1 MTNEN
6 ALHSPDTIDRLCH
19 PSSELSADAR
29 NLLCVMVSVGAIG
42 AKHAVRQSVLSQC
55 VHVNQREIQ
64 ELNLELLEA
73 GVVVCSSCG
82 SPAGQYIAETLA
94 DVRPFEEQLK
104 SRALRVFQ
112 HKSLLEQAVRIAT
125 DRVAAERNGQGTLF
139 ENKPRMRDAG

>member
-1 MTNEN
+1 MDDHK
-6 ALHSPDTIDRLCH
+6 LYSPDTIDRLCH

-29 NLLCVMVSVGAIG
+29 SLLCVMVSTGAIG
-42 AKHAVRQSVLSQC
+42 AARAIRQDVLSRLC
-55 VHVNQREIQ
+55 GVSARGIQ
-64 ELNLELLEA
+64 ELNLELLKA

-125 DRVAAERNGQGTLF
+125 DRVAAEQNGRGTLF